1 MVYRFYV
8 NAADAADKLS
18 AVYGSDSSPL
28 VINTPAGIF
37 NSPASAGASAE
48 GLSAFLMAVFPDV
61 ADDSYA
67 TVNLEGPAAE
77 SGISGAAAPQI
88 VEDATLTNGISS
100 YFSSGG
106 EGTLLEVNTLI
117 GGSWF
122 LTGSEGNASPDSDG
136 RWLIAQV
143 TTDGDISGSINVQ
156 IFPLGVQSEASV
168 VRKSFDFDGPGEYV
182 NEEILGCM
190 DETACNYNP
199 DVTDDDGSCAELDE
213 CGVCAGTGIPE
224 GECDCDGTLIDECG
238 VCGGTGIPEGQCDCE
253 GTLIDAIGVCG
264 GDCPS
269 DVNFNGICDD
279 EEVYGCMIDL
289 ACNYNP
295 EATIN
300 DASCDFTSCL
310 AFGCN
315 DMSACNFDPEVNFN
329 DGTCVYAQAP
339 YDCDGNCVNDEDG
352 DGVCDELE
360 IPGCQDALACNYNA
374 EATDPPAAGFDCT
387 YAEPLYQCDGTC
399 INDADGDGVCD
410 ELEVAGC
417 QISTACN
424 FNTQATDPEE
434 CVFADDPCE
443 SCSGELDGTGVVI
456 LSDADGD
463 EVCDA
468 DEVVGCQDAT
478 ACDYDPAAT
487 DSAACDY
494 ESCLGC
500 TSEMACNYDDTSTQD
515 DGSCVF
521 ADDACEECAEDGTV
535 LLFDV
540 DGDGVCDQDETEGC
554 LNPLACNYNPYAT
567 NDDGTC
573 EYVSCLV
580 LGCTLEGACNYDSEA
595 NVNDGS
601 CEYFSCQGCLNPDA
615 CNYDETATIA
625 GICDYMSCVGCL
637 DPEADNYDATA
648 TIEGTCDYLGCMSF
662 TACNY
667 DPNANV
673 NDGSCEF
680 LSCVGCL
687 NSLACNYDE
696 DATQP
701 GSCIFPATGFN
712 CDGTCVDTDMDGVC
726 EVDEI
731 LGCTDESALNYN
743 PDATEDAGNCVL
755 PVGGCT
761 DPSACNYDAAANTN
775 DGSCDY
781 ESCFGCLN
789 DLACNYDE
797 NAIYADA
804 SQCDF
809 ESCYGCTEA
818 MACNYDDTA
827 TFDDGSC
834 EFLSCAGCTDAE
846 ACNYDA
852 DATLDDGS
860 CDLVSCYGCTDA
872 SLNAG
877 GGFSACNYDP
887 TATFDDGSCEY
898 PADYPNN
905 SFDCDGNC
913 ILDVDGDGVCD
924 LIGCT
929 DAEACNYSAIALED
943 NGMCEYAADYYDC
956 DGVCLSDID
965 GDGVCDE
972 LEIVGCQDNMACNY
986 NEAATDSDDSCV
998 FADDACEVCEGDAVV
1013 LNDADGD
1020 GVCDADEVAG
1030 CQDEL
1035 ACNYNEA
1042 ATDEDGSCEY
1052 LTCAGCTDSVALNY
1066 DETATI
1072 DDGSCEYCDLMLST
1086 EVLQAILCEGAE
1098 TGVVELTLG
1107 NVVYP
1112 DSITIE
1118 LNGMVQDTTVFEGL
1132 GAGSYTVLVSQ
1143 GSDCEATV
1151 DFELEDGTALL
1162 VDIQTSDVSCAG
1174 DADGSIDASA
1184 LSGVLP
1190 IEYVLAGPVS
1200 ETNNTGNFDDLPAG
1214 SYTLSATDGNGC
1226 TFEEV
1231 VDVAEPEALSLDVVV
1246 TDAAEEG
1253 AGAIDLTVEGGTGP
1267 YEFDWTSS
1275 GSFTSDQEDISE
1287 LPAPFFYSVTVTDA
1301 NGCEAEGGPYAVDD
1315 VYGLDEAGQ
1324 LVFVAYPNPAMNW
1337 VAVELENGALAADI
1351 TVFDNTGRVV
1361 TQLPFN
1367 GTRLVL
1373 DVADWAAG
1381 TYHLQVSNA
1390 QTMAR
1395 HQIMIQR

>member
-1 MVYRFYV
+1 
-8 NAADAADKLS
+8 
-18 AVYGSDSSPL
+18 
-28 VINTPAGIF
+28 
-37 NSPASAGASAE
+37 
-48 GLSAFLMAVFPDV
+48 
-61 ADDSYA
+61 
-67 TVNLEGPAAE
+67 
-77 SGISGAAAPQI
+77 
-88 VEDATLTNGISS
+88 
-100 YFSSGG
+100 
-106 EGTLLEVNTLI
+106 
-117 GGSWF
+117 
-122 LTGSEGNASPDSDG
+122 
-136 RWLIAQV
+136 
-143 TTDGDISGSINVQ
+143 
-156 IFPLGVQSEASV
+156 
-168 VRKSFDFDGPGEYV
+168 
-182 NEEILGCM
+182 
-190 DETACNYNP
+190 
-199 DVTDDDGSCAELDE
+199 
-213 CGVCAGTGIPE
+213 
-224 GECDCDGTLIDECG
+224 
-238 VCGGTGIPEGQCDCE
+238 
-253 GTLIDAIGVCG
+253 
-264 GDCPS
+264 
-269 DVNFNGICDD
+269 
-279 EEVYGCMIDL
+279 
-289 ACNYNP
+289 
-295 EATIN
+295 
-300 DASCDFTSCL
+300 
-310 AFGCN
+310 
-315 DMSACNFDPEVNFN
+315 
-329 DGTCVYAQAP
+329 
-339 YDCDGNCVNDEDG
+339 
-352 DGVCDELE
+352 
-360 IPGCQDALACNYNA
+360 
-374 EATDPPAAGFDCT
+374 
-387 YAEPLYQCDGTC
+387 
-399 INDADGDGVCD
+399 
-410 ELEVAGC
+410 
-417 QISTACN
+417 
-424 FNTQATDPEE
+424 
-434 CVFADDPCE
+434 
-443 SCSGELDGTGVVI
+443 
-456 LSDADGD
+456 
-463 EVCDA
+463 
-468 DEVVGCQDAT
+468 
-478 ACDYDPAAT
+478 
-487 DSAACDY
+487 
-494 ESCLGC
+494 
-500 TSEMACNYDDTSTQD
+500 
-515 DGSCVF
+515 
-521 ADDACEECAEDGTV
+521 
-535 LLFDV
+535 
-540 DGDGVCDQDETEGC
+540 
-554 LNPLACNYNPYAT
+554 
-567 NDDGTC
+567 
-573 EYVSCLV
+573 
-580 LGCTLEGACNYDSEA
+580 
-595 NVNDGS
+595 
-601 CEYFSCQGCLNPDA
+601 
-615 CNYDETATIA
+615 
-625 GICDYMSCVGCL
+625 
-637 DPEADNYDATA
+637 
-648 TIEGTCDYLGCMSF
+648 
-662 TACNY
+662 
-667 DPNANV
+667 
-673 NDGSCEF
+673 
-680 LSCVGCL
+680 
-687 NSLACNYDE
+687 
-696 DATQP
+696 
-701 GSCIFPATGFN
+701 
-712 CDGTCVDTDMDGVC
+712 
-726 EVDEI
+726 
-731 LGCTDESALNYN
+731 
-743 PDATEDAGNCVL
+743 
-755 PVGGCT
+755 
-761 DPSACNYDAAANTN
+761 
-775 DGSCDY
+775 
-781 ESCFGCLN
+781 
-789 DLACNYDE
+789 
-797 NAIYADA
+797 
-804 SQCDF
+804 
-809 ESCYGCTEA
+809 

-877 GGFSACNYDP
+877 GGFNACNYDP
-887 TATFDDGSCEY
+887 AATLDDGNCEY
-898 PADYPNN
+898 PVDYPNN

-929 DAEACNYSAIALED
+929 DAEACNYSAIAVED
-943 NGMCEYAADYYDC
+943 NGMCEYAADYYGC

-972 LEIVGCQDNMACNY
+972 LEIVGCQDDMACNY

-1030 CQDEL
+1030 CQDDM

-1086 EVLQAILCEGAE
+1086 EVLQAILCEGAA

-1132 GAGSYTVLVSQ
+1132 GAGAYTVLVSQ
-1143 GSDCEATV
+1143 GADCEATV

-1162 VDIQTSDVSCAG
+1162 VDIETTDVTCAG

-1184 LSGVLP
+1184 FSGVLP
-1190 IEYVLAGPVS
+1190 IEYVLSGPVS
-1200 ETNNTGNFDDLPAG
+1200 ETNNTGNFDALPAG

-1253 AGAIDLTVEGGTGP
+1253 AGAIDLTVEGGTEP

-1275 GSFTSDQEDISE
+1275 GTFTSDQEDISE